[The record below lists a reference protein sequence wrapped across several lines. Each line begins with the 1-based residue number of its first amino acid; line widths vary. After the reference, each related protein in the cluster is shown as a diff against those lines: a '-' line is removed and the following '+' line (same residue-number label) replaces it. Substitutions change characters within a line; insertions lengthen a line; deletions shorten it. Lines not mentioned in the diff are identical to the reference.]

1 MRSAGGALAGHQ
13 SPPGL
18 MLGLAPTP
26 LGRAEFLRGKR
37 TACQSRKVPRRA
49 AAVAVHVSDS
59 PNSCRAFS
67 FVSQPLISKVR
78 GVRSGKDP
86 TLPTLSLP
94 LGAPNPCHR
103 VRTASSTSFPEPT
116 SHPPSPKCAF
126 LKPLSQFRSF
136 LDEGELPRA
145 FPRNKRSKG
154 CLGFLTPEP
163 LCFHTQRICPPPQ
176 GHLVPLPAV
185 RSSGQASQQG

>member
-1 MRSAGGALAGHQ
+1 MRSAGGAPAGHQ

-26 LGRAEFLRGKR
+26 LGRAGFLRGKR
-37 TACQSRKVPRRA
+37 PACQSRKVPRRP
-49 AAVAVHVSDS
+49 AAVSARVSDS

-78 GVRSGKDP
+78 GVSSGKDP

-103 VRTASSTSFPEPT
+103 VW
-116 SHPPSPKCAF
+116 K
-126 LKPLSQFRSF
+126 
-136 LDEGELPRA
+136 G
-145 FPRNKRSKG
+145 RNKRS
-154 CLGFLTPEP
+154 
-163 LCFHTQRICPPPQ
+163 RPPQ
-176 GHLVPLPAV
+176 LLSLSPLPTPQV
-185 RSSGQASQQG
+185 LSVPFSSPYLNSEASWMRGNSPGPFPETSGARGAWAFSLLGRFAFTRRESALHPKATWSPQSPE